1 MRGDWRGAL
10 ALLGIVAGGWC
21 VPVGMVLAVVSPNGA
36 PGVLLLVGGAV
47 VLAGCVEWLYVT
59 GGHR

>member
-1 MRGDWRGAL
+1 MRGWRGAL
-10 ALLGIVAGGWC
+10 ALLGIVMGAWC
-21 VPVGMVLAVVSPNGA
+21 VPVGMLLAVVAPNGA
-36 PGVLLLVGGAV
+36 PGVLLAVTGGL

>member
-21 VPVGMVLAVVSPNGA
+21 IPAGMVLAVTAPNGA
-36 PGVLLLVGGAV
+36 PGVLVTVVGGLV
-47 VLAGCVEWLYVT
+47 VAGCVEWLCVT

>member
-1 MRGDWRGAL
+1 MRGGWAAAA
-10 ALLGIVAGGWC
+10 ALLGIVVGGWC
-21 VPVGMVLAVVSPNGA
+21 VPAGMVLAVVAPNGA
-36 PGVLLLVGGAV
+36 PGVLVTVCGGL